1 MSESP
6 PRSLKKWMADAEQ
19 NKTPLSSW
27 YMLADFDEQ
36 RMDEFLIALFV
47 VAIFLLMLVANL
59 KVIKHITDTYFP
71 GPTFPRFISI

>member
-6 PRSLKKWMADAEQ
+6 PRPLKKWMADAEQ
-19 NKTPLSSW
+19 NNTPLSSW
-27 YMLADFDEQ
+27 YMLADFDEK

-47 VAIFLLMLVANL
+47 VAIFLLMLAANL

-71 GPTFPRFISI
+71 QVYFNLI